1 VTRIERDK
9 LAQVLAELA
18 DGTAPSTIART
29 LGVGYTTV
37 ARILEHLQAQAQP
50 TAVASAQ
57 PRPQT
62 KSPPSIP
69 AGAVSC

>member
-50 TAVASAQ
+50 TAVASA
-57 PRPQT
+57 
-62 KSPPSIP
+62 
-69 AGAVSC
+69 